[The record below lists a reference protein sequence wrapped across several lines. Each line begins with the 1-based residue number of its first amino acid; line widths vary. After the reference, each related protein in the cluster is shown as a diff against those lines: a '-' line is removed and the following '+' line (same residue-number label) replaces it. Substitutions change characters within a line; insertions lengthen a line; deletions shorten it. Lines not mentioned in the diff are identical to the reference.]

1 MDRKNLMIASSLTG
15 ILVLAITAIII
26 ISTIKDTSTGS
37 SNPIRDNGN
46 NSIDPAEEYLTF
58 NNSTPEATA
67 ISIARLNEGAA
78 GFGEGNSITT
88 NASLTHDKRYWIIN
102 MHEDGYDD
110 WIVTIDAK
118 TLMSKKNGGMEK
130 TVNTWRSLDELK
142 AKFIAEIQS
151 GSCIEFDRPYKITLE
166 GKTIWKISVYNII
179 SDRREL
185 YGYIYVDLTTGKS
198 KNVDLTGRT
207 EGWKTLKEID
217 DSINAMYDVGPRQ
230 FKDALRD
237 LYPNDT

>member
-1 MDRKNLMIASSLTG
+1 MDC
-15 ILVLAITAIII
+15 
-26 ISTIKDTSTGS
+26 
-37 SNPIRDNGN
+37 
-46 NSIDPAEEYLTF
+46 
-58 NNSTPEATA
+58 
-67 ISIARLNEGAA
+67 
-78 GFGEGNSITT
+78 
-88 NASLTHDKRYWIIN
+88 
-102 MHEDGYDD
+102 
-110 WIVTIDAK
+110 TIDAK